1 MALSDNF
8 PQITLFFGTPCT
20 FLHSNFLFLSD
31 TFDRVTNDYQEVF
44 YSVHLRYRSKTSIE
58 KKYHQNPGML
68 FLKRPN
74 YPNNC
79 YTLDLSAVSGDLTDL
94 SEVAFTFIKPENKSV
109 GVDIIMEDKMTST
122 SRNYLYNQFSNTG
135 PRIHIDFDKLYVSA
149 ERSVFCYLRKFLEYL
164 SGKTQ

>member
-1 MALSDNF
+1 
-8 PQITLFFGTPCT
+8 
-20 FLHSNFLFLSD
+20 
-31 TFDRVTNDYQEVF
+31 
-44 YSVHLRYRSKTSIE
+44 
-58 KKYHQNPGML
+58 ML

-79 YTLDLSAVSGDLTDL
+79 YTFDFSAVSGDLTDL

-122 SRNYLYNQFSNTG
+122 ARNYLYNQFSNTG
-135 PRIHIDFDKLYVSA
+135 PRIHIDFDKLYVSS
-149 ERSVFCYLRKFLEYL
+149 ERLVYCFSRKFLEYL